1 MADSSRAEHHS
12 PPLSIKYLAAYKNN
26 LVPPAEALIARQWLL
41 DAEAELVR
49 IDKEIRR
56 LEARRNA
63 LLAPVKAYRVSL
75 APHKILPDD
84 ALRDIFLWVALT
96 PSPKADL
103 DKMVYRLMGNTSRF
117 YLDTRLIIGRV
128 CSHWRLVALGMPE
141 LWSNVGIQGRFSL
154 LKVVDLWLARS
165 GLYPISL
172 DIRSAYDS
180 GVPELLM
187 RYSHRIRS
195 LSLDCLEPLGE
206 LYGSMDLLEKL
217 EVQGAVGREASI
229 LTASVS
235 VLRGAP
241 RLRSITLRRIF
252 QPAHVN
258 LTPLGIP
265 WQQLTEFRLEYIN
278 IGVLQSYRILEEC
291 AVLTCARLDL
301 NVSSDDPIQT
311 IGQKIALPELR
322 KLQLNGSSLC
332 NYAKFL
338 GSFILPSL
346 LELTLSK
353 SDSTDP
359 DDASGMY
366 YVPSTFP
373 ALRQLTIYTEDYEEH
388 GESTSLMPWLA
399 ACPSA
404 VGVWL
409 PDYVMPNSL
418 LIQISEGSL
427 LPNLEILIMVSAQT
441 PPLLATLQA
450 RQRSPHHSTIIE
462 VGIMQLPWLLPHERV
477 ALAELMELG
486 VFVGGYRKYGDL
498 PARGE
503 IEKSA
508 RHAGEN
514 GVGIFEGKQ

>member
-12 PPLSIKYLAAYKNN
+12 PPLSIEYLASYKNN
-26 LVPPAEALIARQWLL
+26 LLL
-41 DAEAELVR
+41 DAEAEL
-49 IDKEIRR
+49 
-56 LEARRNA
+56 ACRNA
-63 LLAPVKAYRVSL
+63 LQAPVKAYRVSL

-84 ALRDIFLWVALT
+84 ALRDIFLWATLT

-103 DKMVYRLMGNTSRF
+103 DKMVFRLMGNTSRI
-117 YLDTRLIIGRV
+117 YLDTRLLIGRV
-128 CSHWRLVALGMPE
+128 CSHWRL

-172 DIRSAYDS
+172 DIHSAYDS

-195 LSLDCLEPLGE
+195 LSLACLEPLGD
-206 LYGSMDLLEKL
+206 LYGSMNLLEKL
-217 EVQGAVGREASI
+217 EIQGAVGREASI
-229 LTASVS
+229 PTASVS

-252 QPAHVN
+252 QRARVN

-265 WQQLTEFRLEYIN
+265 WQQLTEFHLEYIN

-291 AVLTCARLDL
+291 TVLTCARLDL
-301 NVSSDDPIQT
+301 NVSADDPVQT
-311 IGQKIALPELR
+311 IGQKIALPELQ

-353 SDSTDP
+353 SDSIDP
-359 DDASGMY
+359 DDASGMCY
-366 YVPSTFP
+366 MPSAFP
-373 ALRQLTIYTEDYEEH
+373 ALRQLTLYTEDYEEH

-409 PDYVMPNSL
+409 PDYVMPNPL

-427 LPNLEILIMVSAQT
+427 LPNLEILIMVLAQT

-450 RQRSPHHSTIIE
+450 RQRSLHHSTIIE
-462 VGIMQLPWLLPHERV
+462 VGIMHLPWRLPHERGT
-477 ALAELMELG
+477 LAELMELG
-486 VFVGGYRKYGDL
+486 VFVGVYRKNGDL
-498 PARGE
+498 PARG
-503 IEKSA
+503 EKSA

-514 GVGIFEGKQ
+514 GVGIFKGKQ